1 MASSKEFLA
10 YCLEQLEASLDSSVV
25 EFSADS
31 TMVSAEADML
41 ESSDLRRRYVFTSR
55 KMFGEYCIYV
65 QDFGC
70 APESRLTDSGSSD
83 TTPAH
88 ALAPQ
93 SPKPIFLLCDDTL
106 FAKPHKILESILPN
120 HPKAPPYPGAK
131 EWYSMDI
138 DNLLQLRKVIIT
150 LTPHLEPAKI
160 KKKHRKQQ

>member
-10 YCLEQLEASLDSSVV
+10 YCLEQLQASLDSSVA
-25 EFSADS
+25 EFDTDS
-31 TMVSAEADML
+31 TMASTRADLL
-41 ESSDLRRRYVFTSR
+41 ESGDFKRSYVFTSR

-65 QDFGC
+65 QDFGS
-70 APESRLTDSGSSD
+70 ALALGSHSSPSD

-88 ALAPQ
+88 DLASQ
-93 SPKPIFLLCDDTL
+93 SPKPIFLLCDDML

-131 EWYSMDI
+131 EWYIMDI

-150 LTPHLEPAKI
+150 LTPHLEPAKA
-160 KKKHRKQQ
+160 KKKHKRQQ

>member
-10 YCLEQLEASLDSSVV
+10 YCLEQLQASLDSSVA
-25 EFSADS
+25 EFDTDS
-31 TMVSAEADML
+31 TMVGAEADPL
-41 ESSDLRRRYVFTSR
+41 KSSDLRRCYIFTSR

-65 QDFGC
+65 QDSS
-70 APESRLTDSGSSD
+70 PSD

-88 ALAPQ
+88 NLAPQ
-93 SPKPIFLLCDDTL
+93 SPKPIFLLCDDML

-131 EWYSMDI
+131 EWYIMDI

-150 LTPHLEPAKI
+150 LTPHLEPAKA
-160 KKKHRKQQ
+160 KKKHKRQQ